1 MTVDWFT
8 LGAQAVNF
16 LILVLLLKRFLYRPI
31 LAAMDARER
40 RIADR
45 IVAAEERERLAEAT
59 RADYEARVAR
69 LAAEREELLRA
80 TEAEVE
86 SARNALLQRA
96 REEVETSRSAWQQA
110 LSAEQADYTVA
121 LKRHLAEGVCHT
133 TREVLD
139 ALAGEALEQRIIAT
153 FIAHLQALDD
163 TERERLR
170 ASLPAHG
177 HVDVAV
183 TSAFEIDEPEREALR
198 KAVHA
203 TLGRRVGVRF
213 ELREDLVCGV
223 DLSTGAAAIEWSVD
237 DYCTRL
243 AASFGIAAAGDT
255 QAA

>member
-8 LGAQAVNF
+8 LGAQAANF
-16 LILVLLLKRFLYRPI
+16 LILVLLLKHFLYRPI
-31 LAAMDARER
+31 LGAMDARER

-45 IVAAEERERLAEAT
+45 TAAAEERERLAEAT

-69 LAAEREELLRA
+69 LAAEREERQRA
-80 TEAEVE
+80 IEAEVE
-86 SARNALLQRA
+86 RERNALLQRA
-96 REEVETSRSAWQQA
+96 REEVETSRSAWQEA
-110 LSAEQADYTVA
+110 LGAERAEYTAA

-139 ALAGEALEQRIIAT
+139 ALAGEPLEQRIIAT
-153 FIAHLQALDD
+153 FIAHLQGLDAD
-163 TERERLR
+163 ERERLR
-170 ASLPAHG
+170 ASLPPHG
-177 HVDVAV
+177 HVDVVV
-183 TSAFEIDEPEREALR
+183 TSAFEIDDPAREALR

-203 TLGRRVGVRF
+203 TLGRRVGVQF
-213 ELREDLVCGV
+213 ELRKDLVCGV

-243 AASFGIAAAGDT
+243 AASVGIAAEGGA